1 MKNGVTANSWER
13 LLVLLIGV
21 VLGAMSVWTYWLWQ
35 ENQNP
40 DFSMVV
46 SDPAGEV
53 RSVEGALRQAQE
65 ENRLLAQQA
74 EGLLIQLNSL
84 SSQIEELRQ
93 ALGLP
98 PSPKVEG
105 QGGLGTTPTAALLL
119 RYAQQEANLVGLKL
133 NGRIIPLA
141 RRQIPGYGSEFPASR
156 PIDSEYRITSL
167 FGLRSNPF
175 GKGGYELHD
184 GMDFAAVTGTR
195 VYATGPGQVV
205 VAGWS
210 NIYGN
215 HVVIE
220 HAGGYRTLYG
230 HLSKI
235 ETATGRE
242 VRRGELIGRVGSTG
256 RSTGPHLHYGV
267 SRYDEP
273 RDPRAFLPSY

>member
-1 MKNGVTANSWER
+1 MKSGVTANSWEH
-13 LLVLLIGV
+13 LLVLVIGIA
-21 VLGAMSVWTYWLWQ
+21 LGGMSVWTYWLWQ

-40 DFSMVV
+40 DFSVV
-46 SDPAGEV
+46 ISDPTGEV

-98 PSPKVEG
+98 PSAKVEG
-105 QGGLGTTPTAALLL
+105 QGGLGTTPTASLLL
-119 RYAQQEANLVGLKL
+119 SYAQQEANLVGLKL

-141 RRQIPGYGSEFPASR
+141 RRRIPGYGSEFPASR
-156 PIDSEYRITSL
+156 PIDGEYRITSL

-195 VYATGPGQVV
+195 VYATGPGQVA

-215 HVVIE
+215 HVIIE

>member
-1 MKNGVTANSWER
+1 MKSSAAANSWES
-13 LLVLLIGV
+13 LLVLLIGI

-35 ENQNP
+35 ENQHP
-40 DFSMVV
+40 DFSVVV

-119 RYAQQEANLVGLKL
+119 RYAQQEAGLVGLKL
-133 NGRIIPLA
+133 NERIIPVA
-141 RRQIPGYGSEFPASR
+141 RRQIGYGSEFPAAL
-156 PIDSEYRITSL
+156 PLDDSYRITSL
-167 FGLRSNPF
+167 FGLRANPF
-175 GKGGYELHD
+175 GSGYELHN

-195 VYATGPGQVV
+195 VYATGPGKVV

-230 HLSKI
+230 HLSQI
-235 ETATGRE
+235 ETSVGQE
-242 VRRGELIGRVGSTG
+242 IRRGELIGRVGSTG